1 MEEEEVVEVVV
12 VVEEQGEH
20 FSWPCQHVV
29 ALEMTMANSEA
40 SCEEKKCSCSSEEQ
54 QFLDLW
60 VLLYLHSADAAL
72 AFSSVSGGLDCG

>member
-1 MEEEEVVEVVV
+1 MVEEEVVEEV

-29 ALEMTMANSEA
+29 ALAMTMVNSEV
-40 SCEEKKCSCSSEEQ
+40 SCEENKCSCSSEEQ
-54 QFLDLW
+54 LFLDLW
-60 VLLYLHSADAAL
+60 VLLYLHSADAAP